1 MRMKHSVFIFITV
14 FLFGCSNTYIIQ
26 PDDPIHITKF
36 GTINKKDLRS
46 IDIREF
52 YASSD
57 SIFAIKHDTNELLKF
72 HKSEIKNIVFIDRG
86 KGSKDG
92 AIYTALGAMLL
103 VLILPDNPDDAL
115 GSRAAGLIIA
125 PPLYGSMGAL
135 VGFMAGSREKY
146 EFPTNT
152 ALTAITKE
160 EPLTGG
166 VQESETPTIS
176 EAEES
181 ETPAVTEA
189 EQTET
194 PAVTETETPIKTV
207 IKESRIDE
215 NKIKEKMLSISKQPV
230 KAPKFYFSFE
240 IPYALGGFPII
251 ETSKFNAGIEE
262 SGTGIGGTYQLFFPL
277 KHNIHLGISAGG
289 IETIQDYESNTITR
303 SVENFDLTARFY
315 PIIMKN
321 FYIKGAVGYSK
332 FTQKTEL
339 DESGLNGKRVMVGIG
354 NSIVRGK
361 NYEILISSDIS
372 FNTFEDSKSAIMFGI
387 GIGIMFPGRVTASSL

>member
-36 GTINKKDLRS
+36 GSINKKDLRS

-57 SIFAIKHDTNELLKF
+57 SIFAIRHDTNGLLKF

-103 VLILPDNPDDAL
+103 VLILPENPDDAL
-115 GSRAAGLIIA
+115 GSREAGLILA
-125 PPLYGSMGAL
+125 PLLYGPMGAL
-135 VGFMAGSREKY
+135 VGFMAGSSEKY

-152 ALTAITKE
+152 ALTAITKKG
-160 EPLTGG
+160 PLTAG

-181 ETPAVTEA
+181 ETP
-189 EQTET
+189 
-194 PAVTETETPIKTV
+194 V
-207 IKESRIDE
+207 ITMVEESRIDE

-230 KAPKFYFSFE
+230 KAPKLYFSFE
-240 IPYALGGFPII
+240 IPYAFGGFPII

-262 SGTGIGGTYQLFFPL
+262 SGTGIGGRYQLFFPL
-277 KHNIHLGISAGG
+277 KHDIHLGFSAGG
-289 IETIQDYESNTITR
+289 IETKQDYESNTITR

-372 FNTFEDSKSAIMFGI
+372 FNTFEDSKSATMFGI
-387 GIGIMFPGRVTASSL
+387 NIGLMFPRRTAVSYDTLFRSTKLIKTRVSDN